1 MMQQCFLLFND
12 FLYLIACY
20 LLLVYR
26 SQYAKAVPSYT
37 VECHLQQES
46 KILLHFK
53 QNVTISVLNN

>member
-1 MMQQCFLLFND
+1 M
-12 FLYLIACY
+12 
-20 LLLVYR
+20 YR